1 MAAAGGLVL
10 FLVLVWLPSLP
21 GLPLCPSDICSCST
35 SFRTV
40 NGSKQADGRKVDCSR
55 RGLDGPARLNTTLI
69 PRDMTFLNLQGNDI
83 AVLKEGVFTEM
94 PVSNLR
100 NLDLSDNGIST
111 IEAGAFTGLGTLE
124 KLDLSNNQLSIINS
138 SMFIGLDG
146 LQRLFLQGN
155 HIRTLVE
162 DTFSSLR
169 NIKMINLQSD
179 WLICDCHLKWFL
191 KWTKKNKIRL
201 SESTV
206 CAFPATVK
214 NQRFKKLRRSQLTC
228 DQRIELPVFRV
239 TPSTM
244 QLVIQGDP
252 LPFQCEASNMGASM
266 RIRWLRNGKEVVA
279 NRSAGI
285 HIETAPAEGKTLIR
299 SLLTVEKVKMNDS
312 GVWQCVVAFPYANDT
327 RNVSVMVI
335 SNEPV
340 YCEEETIRNNKGSFT
355 WPRVLAGVPI
365 SLPCPQGGGTGYA
378 GGGRGPV
385 ATRRCTREGWWDEL
399 DVSQCQYVN
408 EITRVLEMFTKQPVN
423 TTNVLRLANQLN
435 TYMREARS
443 FRDKMDIIYT
453 SNLMDKFVRFTE
465 SNRELGEVLV
475 DIASHMMDVD
485 EKTLWESQQ
494 VARACS
500 RIVQCLERLAS
511 QTLTNKNKG
520 ISKLSANIAMEA
532 FMVKPQS
539 FIGMTCSAY
548 TQDSSASPPYT
559 EQHFICNSGNI
570 TNIQNREQNR
580 VLQASIQIPPSVFNR
595 VLSRRPKKQSD
606 SFKLQ
611 FVVYKNGRLFP
622 STGNSTHLADQKG
635 RRTVVTH
642 VISSRI
648 DGLDVKNLSEPVVI
662 RLRPF
667 AHGSDMVPVF
677 WDFTELNGQG
687 GWKRGGCQVVSS
699 DVNLTTVHCNHL
711 TNFAILQDMN
721 NPNGKGY
728 PHSYGPLEPLHPVVY
743 AGSALCILGLLA
755 TLFTYIIFRRNIKIP
770 RRNFHMLINLCLNVS
785 LGCAAFTG
793 GVNRIYNEKVCQGVG
808 IVIHLM
814 SLCTLLWIGI
824 GARNVYKQM
833 AKVEM
838 LTPDLQVQVP
848 RPMLRFYL
856 VGWGVP
862 MIICGITAAANLH
875 HYGGDKFCWME
886 WDASLLAFFGPAAL
900 FCLVNCFLFIRTACA
915 VQTAP
920 TLYELKTMVE
930 SLTEQ
935 ELSQAPSAA
944 QSVPETES
952 AAGTTASYLT
962 TSYIDMEHS
971 FKNQLRSIVFI
982 MFNFVAMWACAAIA
996 VSQDYFVDLIFSC
1009 FYGAASASLGLFVFI
1024 HYCVTREDVR
1034 QSWRMCHYREPKNNY
1049 HVTLEPTVTANGH
1062 IQGSKAHSLCSLESS
1077 QTNRTASS
1085 VPQQANRP
1093 KLTPLPLGNG
1103 PSVGNGSVGNGS
1115 FPDPSVHT
1123 HTHSH
1128 SHSHSIHS
1136 SQSHMSRPNGHI
1148 PRHPLHRPSTRHRN
1162 PYHEAMKLMVKRP
1175 YGHDMA
1181 TTPENSSRPESRA
1194 SQPEVRPKKEENSRK
1209 SNGDSDV
1216 RNSNAADSD
1225 ANTQKSYESHTTE
1238 PAGPADIE
1246 LDDVLEASPEEGLLG
1261 EGESDDRV
1269 ELDFRPSGSSGTMKS
1284 TMSLRNE
1291 TSV

>member
-1 MAAAGGLVL
+1 MAMS
-10 FLVLVWLPSLP
+10 FS
-21 GLPLCPSDICSCST
+21 ST
-35 SFRTV
+35 FRLTTTTTTTSSNV
-40 NGSKQADGRKVDCSR
+40 AIAEKRWRKRKDGRQTYSKR
-55 RGLDGPARLNTTLI
+55 
-69 PRDMTFLNLQGNDI
+69 
-83 AVLKEGVFTEM
+83 
-94 PVSNLR
+94 
-100 NLDLSDNGIST
+100 
-111 IEAGAFTGLGTLE
+111 
-124 KLDLSNNQLSIINS
+124 DLSNNQLSIINS

-155 HIRTLVE
+155 QIRTLVE

-206 CAFPATVK
+206 CAFPASVK

-228 DQRIELPVFRV
+228 VGTRWGTSKLGWAVCCMLSITRHEQDTLQRIATGKSTASKTGLVQEKALMFCQHADRFLISEETERVAQTEDVKTFQNGLQDIMEELNQRIDLPVFRV

-285 HIETAPAEGKTLIR
+285 HIETAPAEGETLIR
-299 SLLTVEKVKMNDS
+299 SLLTVERVKMNDS

-365 SLPCPQGGGTGYA
+365 SLP
-378 GGGRGPV
+378 
-385 ATRRCTREGWWDEL
+385 RCTREGQWYEL

-408 EITRVLEMFTKQPVN
+408 EITRVLEMFTKEPVN

-435 TYMREARS
+435 TYMSEAKS
-443 FRDKMDIIYT
+443 SRDKMDIIYT

-485 EKTLWESQQ
+485 GKTLWESQQ

-520 ISKLSANIAMEA
+520 IRKLSANIAMEA

-548 TQDSSASPPYT
+548 SQDSSPYT
-559 EQHFICNSGNI
+559 ELHFKCNSGNI
-570 TNIQNREQNR
+570 TNLQLGGKNR
-580 VLQASIQIPPSVFNR
+580 VLEASIQIPPSVFNR
-595 VLSRRPKKQSD
+595 VVSRRPRKQSD

-611 FVVYKNGRLFP
+611 FVVYKNGKLFP

-687 GWKRGGCQVVSS
+687 GWKQGGCQVVSS

-711 TNFAILQDMN
+711 TNFAILQDLK
-721 NPNGKGY
+721 NPNGGWY
-728 PHSYGPLEPLHPVVY
+728 PHLYGPLEPLHPVVY

-838 LTPDLQVQVP
+838 LTPDLQVPVP

-944 QSVPETES
+944 AQSVPESDS

-996 VSQDYFVDLIFSC
+996 VSQEYYVDLIFSC

-1049 HVTLEPTVTANGH
+1049 HVTVEPAVTANGH

-1085 VPQQANRP
+1085 VPQQGNRP

-1136 SQSHMSRPNGHI
+1136 SQSHVSRPNGHI

-1194 SQPEVRPKKEENSRK
+1194 SQPEIRPPKKDEEKPRK
-1209 SNGDSDV
+1209 GNEDSDN
-1216 RNSNAADSD
+1216 RNSNTADSD

-1238 PAGPADIE
+1238 PVGPVDIE
-1246 LDDVLEASPEEGLLG
+1246 LDDVIEASPEDGLLG
-1261 EGESDDRV
+1261 EGESEDRV
-1269 ELDFRPSGSSGTMKS
+1269 ELDFRPSSSSGTMKS